1 MSAWC
6 LLPVLLLLHQ
16 VAGHSLPVP
25 QEHDGGGQDGGGQNG
40 GGQAMEKYNNYVTRT
55 KDGGGKVGGGQ
66 VEVGQDGGDQDD
78 GGQNGGDQA
87 MEKYNNYVTRTKITQ
102 VNSKLSIIV

>member
-25 QEHDGGGQDGGGQNG
+25 QEHDGGGQNGGGLDGGGLD
-40 GGQAMEKYNNYVTRT
+40 EC
-55 KDGGGKVGGGQ
+55 
-66 VEVGQDGGDQDD
+66 GQDGGGLDGNGQDRD
-78 GGQNGGDQA
+78 THSNHVA
-87 MEKYNNYVTRTKITQ
+87 RTRITQ
-102 VNSKLSIIV
+102 VNKLTTNKIK

>member
-1 MSAWC
+1 MSAGC

-25 QEHDGGGQDGGGQNG
+25 PEYDG
-40 GGQAMEKYNNYVTRT
+40 GGQAMEKYDYYVTRT
-55 KDGGGKVGGGQ
+55 KDGGGK

-102 VNSKLSIIV
+102 VN